1 MKPDKGGEAGGWVGE
16 RERERERER
25 APTARLDVFL
35 ARKYL
40 RESDVGEGRMA
51 GDGKFSE

>member
-1 MKPDKGGEAGGWVGE
+1 MGESE
-16 RERERERER
+16 REG
-25 APTARLDVFL
+25 APMALMGRCVFSSEN
-35 ARKYL
+35 L